1 MSFIFR
7 AVTHLFENH
16 QILQK
21 NAKNFD
27 KRGKMAKIWIWNT
40 RKFIVNLCRKLGGID
55 TTELF
60 RLFFIDFSGEKS
72 QDLVKISQRIV
83 EKSQDL
89 FFTRP

>member
-1 MSFIFR
+1 
-7 AVTHLFENH
+7 
-16 QILQK
+16 
-21 NAKNFD
+21 
-27 KRGKMAKIWIWNT
+27 MAKIGIWNT

-55 TTELF
+55 TTGLF
-60 RLFFIDFSGEKS
+60 RLFFIDFSSEKS